1 VTALEA
7 VRRSIYDGEGR
18 SQDGGT
24 VGLQ

>member
-7 VRRSIYDGEGR
+7 VLRSIHDGEGR

-24 VGLQ
+24 VGFQ